1 MGVDVGRHEL
11 LEGFKVNCDLFEF
24 DMILNA
30 KGGRWEG
37 ALFGQSRGGEKVLEV
52 TFSATGKKGRTEGQ
66 RLFPKNNPRPGV
78 GRNRRQA
85 MT

>member
-1 MGVDVGRHEL
+1 MG
-11 LEGFKVNCDLFEF
+11 K
-24 DMILNA
+24 
-30 KGGRWEG
+30 G

-66 RLFPKNNPRPGV
+66 RLFPKNNPRPGI

>member
-24 DMILNA
+24 DMILNV
-30 KGGRWEG
+30 KGRHWEG

-52 TFSATGKKGRTEGQ
+52 TFSVINKEGRAEDK
-66 RLFPKNNPRPGV
+66 RLL
-78 GRNRRQA
+78 
-85 MT
+85 